1 MITWTAKAEEDF
13 KRKWPRRPCE
23 RIAGDEAFYDG
34 RMITRGSSIY
44 EAFMARG
51 LLADSEVPRRIKKEE
66 LVSQATLKFSSGHS
80 PSDDERKARWLL
92 MKYYCQSPTVNS
104 LKALAARMGTI
115 HAYTIK
121 SFCMKYGPEMAKKY
135 GKLPRVKTL
144 SGGIWNE
151 IMVQK

>member
-34 RMITRGSSIY
+34 RIITRGSSIY
-44 EAFMARG
+44 KAFMARG
-51 LLADSEVPRRIKKEE
+51 LLADSEVPRRIRKEE
-66 LVSQATLKFSSGHS
+66 LVRQATVKFIGGRSTE
-80 PSDDERKARWLL
+80 DDRKARWML
-92 MKYYCQSPTVNS
+92 MKYYCQFPAVKS
-104 LKALAARMGTI
+104 LQALASHMGMI
-115 HAYTIK
+115 QADTIK
-121 SFCMKYGPEMAKKY
+121 KFCTKYGPELAKKY